1 MHPTTLLAEIE
12 TRERTATRIHS
23 AVGISILTVY
33 AGFIAA
39 AIFLMSGNTPAGTS
53 AEASV
58 GAAAID
64 ATNSVT
70 LTWTAPGDDG
80 STGQATSYD
89 IRYSTATL
97 NESAWGFSTAVAG
110 EPAPKTAGQ
119 AESLLVSGL
128 QPNTT
133 YNFGIKSVDDA
144 GNISVLSN
152 IATKTTAPLSIPIC
166 VEDWRCGAWSACSN
180 STQTRTCSDQAACG
194 GSSNRPAL
202 SRACTLNA
210 DGTTSIPS
218 GLPADQND
226 IAPNTV
232 ITSAPTSQHTTPRYT
247 FSWNGVD
254 DVTAQN
260 RLQYSYRIDSRSW
273 SGWTLNNQVTIR
285 DLSNGQHTFNVRARD
300 ASGNVDPT
308 PATATFTVRLQGFI
322 AVGVERGG
330 QPRVRTYTTAG
341 KLLKDILAYETG
353 FRGGVQVTAADLGDD
368 GSSEIVSASGPGR
381 IGEVRIFRAD
391 GSRITSFQPYG
402 NAYRDGLFVTVAD
415 VDGNGPMEIIVAK
428 QKGTPNVRVFG
439 YKGGRFTQVLKEFN
453 GASTTHRTGLS
464 LAAGDL
470 NGDGKDEIIT
480 APAGAGAN
488 TLRVFQLQTGNLRQI
503 AQRTNALSGT
513 GISLTTA
520 DLANDGSVEILAAP
534 RSNAAPLLRTFNLRG
549 TTLTQPRKDTLVFR
563 TSERGGVRISSVDAN
578 ADGKDDIVASYGAL
592 TQPRLT
598 ILNGVTFAKL
608 KTLDVFSVRDR
619 LVLSHGSGT

>member
-39 AIFLMSGNTPAGTS
+39 AIFLMSGNTPVGTS

-80 STGQATSYD
+80 NAGQATSYD
-89 IRYSTATL
+89 IRYTTATL
-97 NESAWGFSTAVAG
+97 NESAWGFSTAIAG
-110 EPAPKTAGQ
+110 EPAPKAAGQ
-119 AESLLVSGL
+119 AETLLVSGL

-133 YNFGIKSVDDA
+133 YNFGIKTTDDA
-144 GNISVLSN
+144 GNISTLSN

-166 VEDWRCGAWSACSN
+166 VEDWRCGAWSACASGQQAR
-180 STQTRTCSDQAACG
+180 SCSDQAACG
-194 GSSNRPAL
+194 STSNRPAL
-202 SRACTLNA
+202 SRTCTLNA

-218 GLPADQND
+218 GIPADQND

-260 RLQYSYRIDSRSW
+260 RLQYSYRLDTRTW
-273 SGWTLNNQVTIR
+273 SGWTLNNQVTLR
-285 DLSNGQHTFNVRARD
+285 DLSNGQHTFAVRARD

-308 PATATFTVRLQGFI
+308 PATATFTVRLQTFT

-330 QPRVRTYTTAG
+330 QPRVRTYTTNG
-341 KLLKDILAYETG
+341 KLIKDILAYETG
-353 FRGGVQVTAADLGDD
+353 FRGGVQVAVADLGDD
-368 GSSEIVSASGPGR
+368 GSSEIVTASGAGR
-381 IGEVRIFRAD
+381 VGEIRIYRAE
-391 GSRITSFQPYG
+391 GSRITSFQPFG
-402 NAYRDGLFVTVAD
+402 NAYRNGLSVTAAD
-415 VDGNGPMEIIVAK
+415 VDGNGTMEILVAK

-439 YKGGRFTQVLKEFN
+439 YKAGRFTQVFKEFTG
-453 GASTTHRTGLS
+453 GAANYSNGLS
-464 LAAGDL
+464 LAGGDL
-470 NGDGKDEIIT
+470 NGDGKDEVIT

-488 TLRVFQLQTGNLRQI
+488 TLRVYQLQTGSLRLL
-503 AQRTNALSGT
+503 AQRTNAMTGT
-513 GISLTTA
+513 GMSLTVA
-520 DLANDGSVEILAAP
+520 DLANDGSADLVVGP
-534 RSNAAPLLRTFNLRG
+534 RSNGAPIIRTFSLRG
-549 TTLTQPRKDTLVFR
+549 TTLSQTRKDTLVYR
-563 TSERGGVRISSVDAN
+563 ANERAGVRLSTIDSN
-578 ADGKDDIVASYGAL
+578 ADGKADVAVSYGAVV
-592 TQPRLT
+592 QPRMT
-598 ILNGVTFAKL
+598 IFNGATYAKL
-608 KTLDVFSVRDR
+608 KTLELFSSRDR
-619 LVLSHGSGT
+619 LILTHGSGT